1 VSAETVHATC
11 VSIKG
16 IGVLLRGASG
26 SGKSDLA
33 YRLIVEQ
40 GAQLVADDQTVL
52 TSDQTC
58 LRATCKEGWV
68 GQLELRGL
76 GIVTV
81 PHDLD
86 VPIRLVI
93 DLVDRGEVPRLPE
106 PAFVMLAGV
115 RIPVLKLHAF
125 DLSTPAKILVAAEH
139 LPRSG
144 FPGSD
149 GRVGKA

>member
-33 YRLIVEQ
+33 YRLITEQ
-40 GAQLVADDQTVL
+40 GALLVADDQTVL
-52 TSDQTC
+52 TSDQSC
-58 LRATCKEGWV
+58 LRATCKEGWA

-81 PHDLD
+81 AHEQD
-86 VPIRLVI
+86 VPIGLVI

-106 PAFVMLAGV
+106 PAFAALRGSQ
-115 RIPVLKLHAF
+115 IPLLKLHAF
-125 DLSTPAKILVAAEH
+125 DLSTPSKILVAAGH
-139 LPRSG
+139 LPHSG
-144 FPGSD
+144 FPGTD
-149 GRVGKA
+149 GRIGKA

>member
-1 VSAETVHATC
+1 MSVETVHATC
-11 VSIKG
+11 VAIKG
-16 IGVLLRGASG
+16 VGVLLRGASG

-33 YRLIVEQ
+33 YRLITER

-52 TSDQTC
+52 TSDQSC
-58 LRATCKEGWV
+58 LRASCREGWA

-106 PAFVMLAGV
+106 PSFVMLGGV
-115 RIPVLKLHAF
+115 RIPLLKLHAF
-125 DLSTPAKILVAAEH
+125 DQSTPAKILVAAEH
-139 LPRSG
+139 LPRLG
-144 FPGSD
+144 FPGTD
-149 GRVGKA
+149 GRIGKA